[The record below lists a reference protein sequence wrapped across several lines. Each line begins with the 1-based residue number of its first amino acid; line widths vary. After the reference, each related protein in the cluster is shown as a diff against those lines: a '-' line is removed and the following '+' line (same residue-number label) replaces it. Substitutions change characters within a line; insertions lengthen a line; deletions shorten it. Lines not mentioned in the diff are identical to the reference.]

1 MSHLFRG
8 LLALAC
14 SALLPPAWGEEPPNP
29 ELADAPVEGI
39 KVGGAVR
46 FQYSFEDY
54 VPANRERVGDLD
66 FDTFRINLDGV
77 IGDVILSAELRYYQ
91 YMQVIHHAWVG
102 YDLSPAWRGHLG
114 VVRVPFGHQPFNSNS
129 YFFSTLYYAGLE
141 DDYDLGGLL
150 HGKLGAFDVQLG
162 LFKNDEQGGIDG
174 YVSDRTERYSYDL
187 LGIRGTGEG
196 TFDAPAQPIA
206 ESNTLAL
213 RAAWSGSAGRAKISA
228 GASALYGDLVDADDS
243 VGSQRAAA
251 LHAGA
256 TMGRWAL
263 ALQSTRYDHRTDVG
277 ADRLVVGAYA
287 FYDSIP
293 AAATVHTAHLAYAMP
308 VRWGPVTS
316 LTFYNDHSQ
325 MTAKRGV
332 GGRTWMNTLG
342 MSVVAGGL
350 FTYFDLVTAR
360 NQPFI
365 GGSLG
370 DDAGATRTRFNI
382 NVGYYF

>member
-1 MSHLFRG
+1 MKQLICAATAAAAMWASPPA
-8 LLALAC
+8 ALAD
-14 SALLPPAWGEEPPNP
+14 E
-29 ELADAPVEGI
+29 ADGI

-54 VPANRERVGDLD
+54 APANRERAGDID
-66 FDTFRINLDGV
+66 FDTFRINLDGTV
-77 IGDVILSAELRYYQ
+77 GEVILSAELRYYQ

-102 YDLSPAWRGHLG
+102 YDFSDAWRGQLG
-114 VVRVPFGHQPFNSNS
+114 VTRVPFGHQPFNSNS
-129 YFFSTLYYAGLE
+129 YFFSTLYYVGLE

-150 HGKLGAFDVQLG
+150 HGKLGAFDLQLG

-174 YVSDRTERYSYDL
+174 FVTDRTERYSYDI
-187 LGIRGTGEG
+187 LGIRGVGEG
-196 TFDAPAQPIA
+196 TFDTPAQEIA
-206 ESNTLAL
+206 ESNTVAL
-213 RAAWSGSAGRAKISA
+213 RIAWQGDLGPIEASAGV
-228 GASALYGDLVDADDS
+228 SALRGDLVDADES
-243 VGSQRAAA
+243 VGSQRAGAVHVGAA
-251 LHAGA
+251 A
-256 TMGRWAL
+256 GRWNL
-263 ALQSTRYDHRTDVG
+263 MLQSTRYDHRTDAG

-287 FYDSIP
+287 FFDSIP
-293 AAATVHTAHLAYAMP
+293 AAATLHTANLAYALP
-308 VRWGPVTS
+308 VSLGPITAV
-316 LTFYNDHSQ
+316 TFYNDHSQ

-342 MSVVAGGL
+342 MSVAAGGL

-370 DDAGATRTRFNI
+370 DDVDSTNTRFNV

>member
-1 MSHLFRG
+1 MKGMIR
-8 LLALAC
+8 AAMAAVMAC
-14 SALLPPAWGEEPPNP
+14 AFVGPVV
-29 ELADAPVEGI
+29 ADDADEGI

-54 VPANRERVGDLD
+54 VPANRERAGDID
-66 FDTFRINLDGV
+66 FDTFRINLDGTV
-77 IGDVILSAELRYYQ
+77 GDVILSAELRYYQ

-102 YDLSPAWRGHLG
+102 YDFSAAWRGQLG
-114 VVRVPFGHQPFNSNS
+114 VTRVPFGHQPFNSNS
-129 YFFSTLYYAGLE
+129 YFFSMLYYVGLE

-174 YVSDRTERYSYDL
+174 YVSDRTERYSYDI
-187 LGIRGTGEG
+187 LGIRAPGEG
-196 TFDAPAQPIA
+196 TFDAPAQEIA
-206 ESNTLAL
+206 ESNTAAL
-213 RAAWSGSAGRAKISA
+213 RIAWDGVLGPIGASL

-243 VGSQRAAA
+243 IGSQRAGAI
-251 LHAGA
+251 HVGA
-256 TMGRWAL
+256 TLDRWTL
-263 ALQSTRYDHRTDVG
+263 MLQSTRYDHRTDAG

-287 FYDSIP
+287 FFDSIP
-293 AAATVHTAHLAYAMP
+293 TAATLHTANLAYALP
-308 VRWGPVTS
+308 VQWGPVTAV
-316 LTFYNDHSQ
+316 TFYNDHSQ
-325 MTAKRGV
+325 MVAKRGV

-342 MSVVAGGL
+342 MSVEAGGL
-350 FTYFDLVTAR
+350 FTYFDLITAR

-370 DDAGATRTRFNI
+370 DDADGTNTRFNV

>member
-1 MSHLFRG
+1 MKQLICAATAAAAMWAF
-8 LLALAC
+8 
-14 SALLPPAWGEEPPNP
+14 PPAV
-29 ELADAPVEGI
+29 LADEADGI

-54 VPANRERVGDLD
+54 APANRERAGDID
-66 FDTFRINLDGV
+66 FDTFRINLDGTV
-77 IGDVILSAELRYYQ
+77 GEVILSAELRYYQ

-102 YDLSPAWRGHLG
+102 YDFSDAWRGQLG
-114 VVRVPFGHQPFNSNS
+114 VTRVPFGHQPFNSNS
-129 YFFSTLYYAGLE
+129 YFFSTLYYVGLE

-150 HGKLGAFDVQLG
+150 HGKLGAFDLQLG

-174 YVSDRTERYSYDL
+174 FVTDRTERYSYDI
-187 LGIRGTGEG
+187 LGIRGVGEG
-196 TFDAPAQPIA
+196 TFDTPAQEIA
-206 ESNTLAL
+206 ESNTVAL
-213 RAAWSGSAGRAKISA
+213 RIAWQGDLGPIEASAGV
-228 GASALYGDLVDADDS
+228 SALRGDLVDADES
-243 VGSQRAAA
+243 VGSQRAGAVHVGAA
-251 LHAGA
+251 A
-256 TMGRWAL
+256 GRWNL
-263 ALQSTRYDHRTDVG
+263 MLQSTRYDHRTDAG

-287 FYDSIP
+287 FFDSIP
-293 AAATVHTAHLAYAMP
+293 AAATLHTANLAYALP
-308 VRWGPVTS
+308 VSLGPITAV
-316 LTFYNDHSQ
+316 TFYNDHSQ

-342 MSVVAGGL
+342 MSVAAGGL

-370 DDAGATRTRFNI
+370 DDTDNTNTRFNV